1 VLFVRALLAFL
12 VLPILFGGLI
22 PWLLRN
28 SDSSHGRAS
37 VSGLVIGWPFMIL
50 GLAILLLC
58 VWDFYRIGRGTLAP
72 WDPPKKLVVV
82 GLYRFVRNPMYV
94 GVLTWVAGWS
104 LMSASWRM
112 GIYAIVLFIMFHLR
126 VLYYEEP
133 TLAKLFPEDWAEYRH
148 CVRRW
153 LPR

>member
-1 VLFVRALLAFL
+1 MF
-12 VLPILFGGLI
+12 FGGLI

-28 SDSSHGRAS
+28 SDSHGRAS
-37 VSGLVIGWPFMIL
+37 VIGLVIGWPIMIL
-50 GLAILLLC
+50 GLTILLMC

-72 WDPPKKLVVV
+72 WDPPKKLVIV

-104 LMSASWRM
+104 LMSGSWRM
-112 GIYAIVLFIMFHLR
+112 GIYAVVLFIMFHLR

-133 TLAKLFPEDWAEYRH
+133 NLAKLFPENWAEYRRRVH
-148 CVRRW
+148 RW
-153 LPR
+153 LPG